1 MSKSWKRIL
10 YRVFCFLS
18 LVIVVYLIVD
28 LRISRTLD
36 LKMITV
42 FLLFLTAV
50 IWGTVEW
57 KLNNDI
63 IQEQEKEIKMYELY
77 IQPMEELVKEIRAAQ
92 HEFDNH
98 LNAIVN
104 MHLTVDSYEEL
115 VENQFEYIK
124 AISRDG
130 GKQYLPLLRISDKVL
145 AGFLYSKIVSSRENI
160 ETEIEVRSKEI
171 ISRVSEHSMIEIV
184 GVLVDNAYEAC
195 PPNGGKVKMI
205 LDSRQ
210 DYLIFQICNRHEKV
224 SLEKIGSFFE
234 NGYSTKNK
242 KSGNRGLGLYRARF
256 IVEKAGGEITVAQKE
271 IGGENYIQFT
281 VVI

>member
-1 MSKSWKRIL
+1 MIKSWKRIL

-18 LVIVVYLIVD
+18 LVIAVYLIVD

-36 LKMITV
+36 LKIITI
-42 FLLFLTAV
+42 FLLLLTAV

-63 IQEQEKEIKMYELY
+63 IQEQKKELKMYELY

-115 VENQFEYIK
+115 VENQSEYIK

-130 GKQYLPLLRISDKVL
+130 AKQYLSLLRISDKVL
-145 AGFLYSKIVSSRENI
+145 AGFLYSKIVGARENI
-160 ETEIEVRSKEI
+160 ETELEVRSKEI
-171 ISRVSEHSMIEIV
+171 ISGVSEHSLIEIV

-195 PPNGGKVKMI
+195 PPSGGKVKMI

-224 SLEKIGSFFE
+224 SLEKIGNFFE

-242 KSGNRGLGLYRARF
+242 KPGSRGLGLYRARF
-256 IVEKAGGEITVAQKE
+256 IVQKAGGEITVAQKE